1 MVHSGFMLGSRCLP
15 VRTNKQPTP
24 STSSFITIQ
33 AKAEPLE
40 TLLKISLRILQNS
53 TDLSVGRE
61 RQQLKIAKR
70 LSVCTVG
77 IAFGFSSAA
86 SRYRQNILCL
96 FVGQSLRIQPS

>member
-1 MVHSGFMLGSRCLP
+1 MVDSGFMPGWRCLP

-33 AKAEPLE
+33 AKAEHPG

-53 TDLSVGRE
+53 TDLSVDRGE
-61 RQQLKIAKR
+61 QQLKIAKR

-77 IAFGFSSAA
+77 IALGFSLAA
-86 SRYRQNILCL
+86 SRYHQNIPRL
-96 FVGQSLRIQPS
+96 FVARSLRIQP